1 MLSQQATDFFD
12 DIKTLFKNS
21 GETVSYVYHQI
32 VDVPISRVS
41 NDPQALYCRHSIIR
55 LLILLKI
62 ANISSVHKCLNTG
75 LKQVLP
81 MQKDLLYKI
90 KNCVKI
96 NWRRIMLT
104 QAYSCMKEIEQEQIE
119 TPSDQPC
126 FIIDDTDI
134 PKTGRCME
142 FIGRIFSH
150 ANRGYKLGYKSL
162 NLAYWT
168 GKTTLHLDFSLH
180 IEQGK
185 NKTQG
190 MKPKELANRFTKH
203 RKKASMGQQRVD
215 ELTMKKTQ
223 NAIRMLRRAIA
234 KGFQASYILVDS
246 WFFSQNL
253 VAFAISKNLH
263 LISRPKFNNWKYD
276 HSGKSYILGNLIK
289 KVRYKKTKRK
299 WNKDLRMHHVTVSVL
314 FKDMPIKLFFYKEK
328 KRGTKWHVIASTDKT
343 IGAIQA
349 FKIYQNRWSIEV
361 SFKEL
366 KQHLAFGKCQSRD
379 FDAQISDLT
388 FCLMAYNCL
397 SQLKAIQKHQSIGAL
412 FETVSKNWLS
422 PNLMQRFWN
431 HLYEAIRKLADL
443 INAEFQELIN
453 TIFQSD
459 HFFSEWA
466 QINRALGTET

>member
-1 MLSQQATDFFD
+1 MLSEQATDFFD

-21 GETVSYVYHQI
+21 GETVSYVYRQI
-32 VDVPISRVS
+32 LAIPINRVT
-41 NDPQALYCRHSIIR
+41 NDAQALYCRHSIIR

-62 ANISSVHKCLNTG
+62 ANVKSIHKCLSTD

-81 MQKDLLYKI
+81 MQKDLLYKV
-90 KNCVKI
+90 KNCVNI
-96 NWRRIMLT
+96 NWRRILLT
-104 QAYSCMKEIEQEQIE
+104 QAYSCMTVIDQEKIE

-134 PKTGRCME
+134 PKTGRCIE
-142 FIGRIFSH
+142 FIGRVFSH
-150 ANRGYKLGYKSL
+150 VSKGYRLGYKSL
-162 NLAYWT
+162 NLAIWT
-168 GKTTLHLDFSLH
+168 GKNLMHLDFSLH

-185 NKTQG
+185 NRTQG
-190 MKPKELANRFTKH
+190 MTPKELARRFTKV
-203 RKKASMGQQRVD
+203 RNKTSMSRQRVD
-215 ELTMKKTQ
+215 ELTVKKTQ
-223 NAIRMLRRAIA
+223 NAIKMLRRAIA
-234 KGFQASYILVDS
+234 KGFQASYILADS

-253 VAFAISKNLH
+253 VAFAINKNIG

-276 HSGKSYILGNLIK
+276 HAEKSYTLGRLIK
-289 KVRYKKTKRK
+289 KVRYNKTKRK
-299 WNKDLRMHHVTVSVL
+299 WNKDLRMHHVAVSVL
-314 FKDMPIKLFFYKEK
+314 FKGMPIKLFFYKEK
-328 KRGTKWHVIASTDKT
+328 KRGTKWHVLASTDKS

-366 KQHLAFGKCQSRD
+366 KQHMGFGKCQSRD

-388 FCLMAYNCL
+388 FSLMAYNCL
-397 SQLKAIQKHQSIGAL
+397 SQLKAIRKHQSIGAL
-412 FETVSKNWLS
+412 FETVSKNWVS
-422 PNLMQRFWN
+422 PNLMQRFWK
-431 HLYEAIRKLADL
+431 HLYEAIRKLAEL

-453 TIFQSD
+453 TVFQSD